1 MFICILIA
9 FIVIVTLVTLVTLV
23 TIKLLNNNNENFTIS
38 KEQLT
43 YNELPSETKE
53 ALSIIPKFTSKG
65 FTEPKKL
72 DDKLYDKIYKFYKN
86 NYHKAYTENKDESK
100 YTKNFNN
107 IIIKLDDSIIK
118 EITNNFMN
126 LIKSWTK
133 IENLEHTSTFGI
145 REYKKN
151 SILPLHTDRKETHIL
166 SAIINIE
173 QDNEWNLEI
182 YDHDLNRHLISLKP
196 GEYIL
201 YESATCLH
209 GRPTNFKGNKYA
221 NIFTHFKIN

>member
-1 MFICILIA
+1 MFICIFIA
-9 FIVIVTLVTLVTLV
+9 FLVIVSLVTLVT
-23 TIKLLNNNNENFTIS
+23 TKLLNNNNENFTIS

-53 ALSIIPKFTSKG
+53 ALSIIPKFTSKD

-86 NYHKAYTENKDESK
+86 NYHKAYAENKDESK

-107 IIIKLDDSIIK
+107 ILIKLDDSIIK

-151 SILPLHTDRKETHIL
+151 SI
-166 SAIINIE
+166 
-173 QDNEWNLEI
+173 
-182 YDHDLNRHLISLKP
+182 
-196 GEYIL
+196 
-201 YESATCLH
+201 
-209 GRPTNFKGNKYA
+209 
-221 NIFTHFKIN
+221 FTTSY

>member
-1 MFICILIA
+1 MFICILIFSIA
-9 FIVIVTLVTLVTLV
+9 IVTIVLL
-23 TIKLLNNNNENFTIS
+23 KLNNNKNEKFTIS
-38 KEQLT
+38 KQQLS
-43 YNELPSETKE
+43 YIELPSETKE

-72 DDKLYDKIYKFYKN
+72 DVTLYDKIYKFYKN
-86 NYHKAYTENKDESK
+86 NYHKAYVENKDESK

-107 IIIKLDDSIIK
+107 IIIKLDDYIIN
-118 EITNNFMN
+118 EITNHFMN
-126 LIKSWTK
+126 LIKLWSK

-151 SILPLHTDRKETHIL
+151 SILPLHTDRKDTHIL

-173 QDNEWNLEI
+173 QDKEWNLEI
-182 YDHDLNRHLISLKP
+182 YDHALNRHLISLKP

>member
-1 MFICILIA
+1 LESENIKKIL
-9 FIVIVTLVTLVTLV
+9 F
-23 TIKLLNNNNENFTIS
+23 
-38 KEQLT
+38 
-43 YNELPSETKE
+43 
-53 ALSIIPKFTSKG
+53 
-65 FTEPKKL
+65 
-72 DDKLYDKIYKFYKN
+72 
-86 NYHKAYTENKDESK
+86 
-100 YTKNFNN
+100 
-107 IIIKLDDSIIK
+107 
-118 EITNNFMN
+118 
-126 LIKSWTK
+126 
-133 IENLEHTSTFGI
+133 
-145 REYKKN
+145 
-151 SILPLHTDRKETHIL
+151 LPLHTDRKETHIL